1 MPLIVAQCVVAVPS
15 LFGRYAMFG
24 LTNAELIQIA
34 VDHVNR
40 GDVAFTEH
48 PEYQLSGCA
57 FSDTIIDLAV
67 EILQLLPAEL
77 ETDFDQLAIIE
88 IDGGTAC
95 LSLEFKD

>member
-1 MPLIVAQCVVAVPS
+1 MPLIVAQCVITVPS
-15 LFGRYAMFG
+15 LFRGYAKFG
-24 LTNAELIQIA
+24 LQNAELIRLA

-40 GDVAFTEH
+40 GDVAYAEH
-48 PEYQLSGCA
+48 PEYQRSGCA
-57 FSDTIIDLAV
+57 FSDTIVDLAV

-88 IDGGTAC
+88 INDDAVC

>member
-15 LFGRYAMFG
+15 LFGRYATFG

-48 PEYQLSGCA
+48 PEYQRSGCA

-88 IDGGTAC
+88 IDDGTVC